1 MNGKLYIGG
10 AWQPKPV
17 RIAYLETA
25 DGLPC
30 IDTGIV
36 PTADTKVECGFSFTA
51 TGAYMGLFGNYI
63 DEGHN
68 VFRLIQKDTPA
79 GFYGNP
85 NARSTASTSINKA
98 VAVGGW
104 QTASISQV
112 ECIVDNVQATPT
124 LTQGTAN
131 TTHIA
136 LLKNRVTDA
145 VVGTRARIS
154 WCKIYEAGVLVRDF
168 VPFRIGSVGYMLDL
182 LTNTFYPNAGAG
194 AFVLGADL
202 EPEAKPVYA
211 DCDEDSLALF
221 TYRRENLDNPTVVRN
236 SYSQQIRLAGT
247 PANDAIFGHILQG
260 TRITGGGFD
269 ASARTPFVLYGN
281 SGEVLESG
289 YCKLDGIERHG
300 ADHTYLV
307 TLFGGL
313 GEILY
318 KLSASDDGRQLTL
331 ADLTYIDPDNPTGEL
346 DFTLNRATIALAWE
360 VLANQAADDRFTV
373 VNFAHTGDPVPSDF
387 DPSKL
392 FCLGDDIPQT
402 PARTPQ
408 VQTDEAVLLS
418 MNNTEN
424 RLLPLQVGD
433 FRCYLQRPVLKVS
446 AVFDAIGRFCSN
458 QGWALALDGDFFKSG
473 NPYYGASWMT
483 LASFASLGL
492 EQGAEVTKAALLSGT
507 MSPLA
512 FLVGY
517 CRHFG
522 LVITAD
528 HIARTLEIMT
538 RANYYDATLP
548 VLDLGPRV
556 DLAEQIAVAPLTYDA
571 RWYLMGDEVVGGTAT
586 TYGEKYRTPYGWK
599 RIDTG
604 YAFNDEERD
613 LLEGQPFKGAAM
625 VQKLALGADTFYLDN
640 QPAQYRIPA
649 AFWAIGAA
657 SPSIATWQLAR
668 PHATGETWTGN
679 VTPGNLQYRTLT
691 EAVLDL
697 TGKDGKVVDAFCLLF
712 FDGFHAADDPD
723 GLPASYH
730 VSDDNAAWF
739 DTYAGGKRCW
749 LACGTTVT
757 AVPQWPRFNRYT
769 SADGEPRPTGET
781 WDLAIPLENFAPGYD
796 IDAASDI
803 FDAFWGAYLAD
814 RYDIDA
820 RVATVRADLHGL
832 PRPAELLRHFVWWDG
847 ALWSVNAVQE
857 WDPLGD
863 GTTTLELVR
872 VKDPNNYR

>member
-1 MNGKLYIGG
+1 MNGTLYI
-10 AWQPKPV
+10 
-17 RIAYLETA
+17 
-25 DGLPC
+25 DG
-30 IDTGIV
+30 
-36 PTADTKVECGFSFTA
+36 
-51 TGAYMGLFGNYI
+51 
-63 DEGHN
+63 
-68 VFRLIQKDTPA
+68 R
-79 GFYGNP
+79 
-85 NARSTASTSINKA
+85 R
-98 VAVGGW
+98 
-104 QTASISQV
+104 
-112 ECIVDNVQATPT
+112 
-124 LTQGTAN
+124 
-131 TTHIA
+131 
-136 LLKNRVTDA
+136 
-145 VVGTRARIS
+145 
-154 WCKIYEAGVLVRDF
+154 
-168 VPFRIGSVGYMLDL
+168 
-182 LTNTFYPNAGAG
+182 
-194 AFVLGADL
+194 
-202 EPEAKPVYA
+202 A
-211 DCDEDSLALF
+211 DCDGQSLALF

-247 PANDAIFGHILQG
+247 PANDEIFGHILQG
-260 TRITGGGFD
+260 TRITGSGFD

-281 SGEVLESG
+281 GGEVLESG
-289 YCKLDGIERHG
+289 YCKLDTIERSG
-300 ADHTYLV
+300 AGVTYLV

-318 KLSASDDGRQLTL
+318 RLSAADDGRQLSL
-331 ADLTYIDPDNPTGEL
+331 ADLTYIDPDNPTDEL

-360 VLANQAADDRFTV
+360 VLAQQAADDRFTV

-446 AVFDAIGRFCSN
+446 AVFDAIGRFCSD
-458 QGWALALDGDFFKSG
+458 QGWTLALDGDFFDAG
-473 NPYYGASWMT
+473 NPYYGDSWMT

-492 EQGAEVTKAALLSGT
+492 EQGASVTKASLLGGT

-528 HIARTLEIMT
+528 HIARTLEIRT
-538 RANYYDATLP
+538 RANYYDAALP

-556 DLAEQIAVAPLTYDA
+556 DLGEQIAVAPLTYDA
-571 RWYLMGDEVVGGTAT
+571 RWYLMGDEVAGGTAT

-613 LLEGQPFKGAAM
+613 LLEGQPFKCAAM

-657 SPSIATWQLAR
+657 SPTIATWQLAR
-668 PHATGETWTGN
+668 AHTVGETWTGN

-723 GLPASYH
+723 GLAASYY

-769 SADGEPRPTGET
+769 SAAGEPRATGET
-781 WDLAIPLENFAPGYD
+781 WDLTIPLENFAPGYD

-803 FDAFWGAYLAD
+803 YMVYWEDYLAD

-857 WDPLGD
+857 WDPLGE

-872 VKDPNNYR
+872 VKNPNNYR

>member
-1 MNGKLYIGG
+1 MKGALYIGSER
-10 AWQPKPV
+10 PFTRV
-17 RIAYLETA
+17 EYLETA

-36 PTADTKVECGFSFTA
+36 PTADTRVECDFEVTA
-51 TGAYMGLFGNYI
+51 FAAYAAVFGNYI
-63 DEGHN
+63 DEAHN
-68 VFRLIQKDTPA
+68 VFRVICGDAATRFIVNAETRATCSKQVNRQVLARYVADLSQSAYTIGGVTVTPDL
-79 GFYGNP
+79 
-85 NARSTASTSINKA
+85 R
-98 VAVGGW
+98 
-104 QTASISQV
+104 
-112 ECIVDNVQATPT
+112 
-124 LTQGTAN
+124 QGTAN
-131 TTHIA
+131 GTNLAIF
-136 LLKNRVTDA
+136 KNRVTTA
-145 VVGTRARIS
+145 STTSRNRIY
-154 WCKIYEAGVLVRDF
+154 WCKIYEAGTLVRDF
-168 VPFRIGSVGYMLDL
+168 VPVRVGSVGYMYDRVTRTL
-182 LTNTFYPNAGAG
+182 YGNAGAG
-194 AFVLGADL
+194 AFVIGADIEGSTVL
-202 EPEAKPVYA
+202 KA
-211 DCDEDSLALF
+211 DCDEQSLALF

-247 PANDAIFGHILQG
+247 PENDAIFGHILQG
-260 TRITGGGFD
+260 TRITGSGFD

-281 SGEVLESG
+281 GGEVLESG

-318 KLSASDDGRQLTL
+318 KLSAADDGRQLSL
-331 ADLTYIDPDNPTGEL
+331 ADLTYIDPDNPTDEL

-373 VNFAHTGDPVPSDF
+373 LNFAHTGDPVPSDF

-392 FCLGDDIPQT
+392 FCLGDDIPQV

-408 VQTDEAVLLS
+408 VDTDEAVLLS

-446 AVFDAIGRFCSN
+446 AVFDAIDRYCTDE
-458 QGWALALDGDFFKSG
+458 GWTLSLDGDFFDAG

-492 EQGAEVTKAALLSGT
+492 EQGAAVTKAALLGGT

-528 HIARTLEIMT
+528 HIARTLDIRT

-548 VLDLGPRV
+548 VLDLAPRV
-556 DLAEQIAVAPLTYDA
+556 DLGEQVEVAPLTYDA
-571 RWYLMGDEVVGGTAT
+571 RWYLMGDEVAGGTAT
-586 TYGEKYRTPYGWK
+586 LYGEKYRTPFGWK

-625 VQKLALGADTFYLDN
+625 VQKLALGAETHYLDN

-649 AFWAIGAA
+649 AFWAIGAT

-668 PHATGETWTGN
+668 SHTPGETWTGN

-697 TGKDGKVVDAFCLLF
+697 TGKDGKVADAFCLLF
-712 FDGFHAADDPD
+712 FDGFHEADDPD
-723 GLPASYH
+723 GLPASYY

-757 AVPQWPRFNRYT
+757 AVTQWPRFNRYT

-781 WDLAIPLENFAPGYD
+781 WDLTIPLENFAPGYD

-803 FDAFWGAYLAD
+803 FMVYWENYLAD

-820 RVATVRADLHGL
+820 RVATVKADLHGL

-857 WDPLGD
+857 WDPLGE

-872 VKDPNNYR
+872 VKNPNNYR

>member
-1 MNGKLYIGG
+1 MKGALYIGSER
-10 AWQPKPV
+10 PFTRV
-17 RIAYLETA
+17 EYLETA

-36 PTADTKVECGFSFTA
+36 PTADTKVELGFKCTA
-51 TGAYMGLFGNYI
+51 AVAWMGVVGNYI
-63 DEGHN
+63 DDSHN
-68 VFRLIQKDTPA
+68 CVRLAQA
-79 GFYGNP
+79 NNP
-85 NARSTASTSINKA
+85 NRYIANPNTSGSNATTIYKA
-98 VAVGGW
+98 VSYNW
-104 QTASISQV
+104 QTASISQTK
-112 ECIVDNVQATPT
+112 CIVDDAEATPT

-131 TTHIA
+131 TTNIA
-136 LLKNRVTDA
+136 LFKNRVTTS
-145 VVGTRARIS
+145 VVGTREQIS
-154 WCKIYEAGVLVRDF
+154 WCKIYEAGTLVRDF
-168 VPFRIGSVGYMLDL
+168 VPVRVGSVGYMLDR
-182 LTNTFYPNAGAG
+182 LTGTIYGNAGAG
-194 AFVLGADL
+194 AFVIGADIEGSTVL
-202 EPEAKPVYA
+202 KA
-211 DCDEDSLALF
+211 DCDEQSLALF

-281 SGEVLESG
+281 GGEVLESG

-318 KLSASDDGRQLTL
+318 KLSAADDGRQLTL

-373 VNFAHTGDPVPSDF
+373 LNFAHTGDPVPSDF

-408 VQTDEAVLLS
+408 VQTGEAVLLS
-418 MNNTEN
+418 MDNTET

-446 AVFDAIGRFCSN
+446 AVFDAIGRYCTDE
-458 QGWALALDGDFFKSG
+458 GWTLSLDGDFFDAG

-492 EQGAEVTKAALLSGT
+492 EQGAAVTKAALLGGT

-512 FLVGY
+512 FMVGY

-528 HIARTLEIMT
+528 HIARTLEIRT
-538 RANYYDATLP
+538 RANYYDAALP

-556 DLAEQIAVAPLTYDA
+556 DLGEQVAVAPLTYDA
-571 RWYLMGDEVVGGTAT
+571 RWYLMGDEVAGGTAT
-586 TYGEKYRTPYGWK
+586 LYGEKYRTPYGWK

-649 AFWAIGAA
+649 AFWAIGAT

-668 PHATGETWTGN
+668 PHTAGETWTGN

-697 TGKDGKVVDAFCLLF
+697 TGKDGKVADAFCLLF
-712 FDGFHAADDPD
+712 FDGFHEADDPD
-723 GLPASYH
+723 GLPASYY
-730 VSDDNAAWF
+730 VSDDNATWF

-757 AVPQWPRFNRYT
+757 AVTQWPRFNRYT

-781 WDLAIPLENFAPGYD
+781 WDMAVPLENFAPGYD

-803 FDAFWGAYLAD
+803 FDTYWAAYLAD

-820 RVATVRADLHGL
+820 RVATVKADLHGL

-857 WDPLGD
+857 WDPLGE

-872 VKDPNNYR
+872 VKNPNNYR